1 MKLEK
6 KIYASF
12 HEVFVTENESDRKR
26 NWFNARNKHFPLSGE
41 IDCGRFQRVI
51 SLFCHPS
58 VFFCPATPRF
68 RGHGT
73 CSSVSDH
80 DMDVAYWLLPG
91 AYQTREILSA
101 AYRAGHVRTH
111 AYVYAIHP
119 SRSSFLPFASFFVLP
134 LPVFSLLSSRPH
146 IGLAPFF

>member
-12 HEVFVTENESDRKR
+12 HEMFVPENESDRKR
-26 NWFNARNKHFPLSGE
+26 TWFNARNKHFPLSGE
-41 IDCGRFQRVI
+41 IDRGRFQRVI
-51 SLFCHPS
+51 SLFCYPS

-101 AYRAGHVRTH
+101 AYRADM
-111 AYVYAIHP
+111 YARVHTFT
-119 SRSSFLPFASFFVLP
+119 RSTRLALPFYRSPLFSFYLSPSFLC
-134 LPVFSLLSSRPH
+134 SRVDRT
-146 IGLAPFF
+146 LV